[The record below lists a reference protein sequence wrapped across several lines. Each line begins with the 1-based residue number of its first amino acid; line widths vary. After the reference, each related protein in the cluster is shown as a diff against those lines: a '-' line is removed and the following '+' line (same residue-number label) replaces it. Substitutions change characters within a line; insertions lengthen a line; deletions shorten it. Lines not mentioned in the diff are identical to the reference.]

1 MLPVPIPPSWN
12 IRWAEARWL
21 RNSNSSPANSGYM
34 GHQNNKSNSGIY
46 RSSWVQETRPGAAWK
61 RRKTYGLNR
70 KKLRWAGME
79 GNVQE
84 TDLSGF
90 RSFFSPCIAS
100 PQSSWYRV
108 GLECELSTTRYSG
121 ICKRYFPLCR
131 CLYWESNA
139 AGPYFSNNHIWKL
152 LFFILT
158 SIWSI
163 NIIGGNL
170 PHHSIDS
177 LQNCSTGFDLL
188 FVS

>member
-90 RSFFSPCIAS
+90 RSFSLPALPVRS
-100 PQSSWYRV
+100 RV
-108 GLECELSTTRYSG
+108 GTEWDWNANWVRRGIPGSVNDISRYAAAYTG
-121 ICKRYFPLCR
+121 NQMPQDHTFRTIIF
-131 CLYWESNA
+131 ESYYSSFW
-139 AGPYFSNNHIWKL
+139 PQY
-152 LFFILT
+152 
-158 SIWSI
+158 
-163 NIIGGNL
+163 
-170 PHHSIDS
+170 DR
-177 LQNCSTGFDLL
+177 
-188 FVS
+188 